1 MDLSVGKLE
10 RTSDDLCSV
19 SVWKKDG
26 VAVGN
31 NNNKVNWPGLAQ
43 VSFPG
48 GTLAAGVRAPKKI
61 DSTAAVKLP
70 LILSLSGTS
79 VGVVTDSRGTDLTFS
94 ALTIPLESFSK
105 FSCVL
110 F

>member
-19 SVWKKDG
+19 PMWKKDG

-48 GTLAAGVRAPKKI
+48 GTLAAEESGHQKRLTP
-61 DSTAAVKLP
+61 LP
-70 LILSLSGTS
+70 Q
-79 VGVVTDSRGTDLTFS
+79 
-94 ALTIPLESFSK
+94 
-105 FSCVL
+105 
-110 F
+110 

>member
-19 SVWKKDG
+19 PVWKKDG

-43 VSFPG
+43 VSRRF
-48 GTLAAGVRAPKKI
+48 LAGPWQQESGHQKRLTP
-61 DSTAAVKLP
+61 LP
-70 LILSLSGTS
+70 Q
-79 VGVVTDSRGTDLTFS
+79 
-94 ALTIPLESFSK
+94 
-105 FSCVL
+105 
-110 F
+110 